1 MSKTLLAGYM
11 ALAVLFGTGC
21 TNPPKRTALH
31 DFGLAAP
38 QQPALVKSAINVTA
52 PTWLWDNRIRY
63 RLLYAAPTQVRFY
76 GLDLWIASPPELFEQ
91 YLRHSG
97 NTAAYSWDIQL
108 LDFEQQFDSPNQARV
123 LLRFSVDA
131 YSKDRQQ
138 KLGSQLFSLTMPT
151 ETPDAAGAIVGF
163 TALVS
168 QAAVKIQHWAEELE
182 DAHRI
187 NGTAPKI
194 WGYCGA
200 QWAMLI
206 VLTSD

>member
-1 MSKTLLAGYM
+1 MSKLLLTSYM
-11 ALAVLFGTGC
+11 ALAVLFSTGC

-38 QQPALVKSAINVTA
+38 QQQALAKSTISISVGA

-97 NTAAYSWDIQL
+97 STAPYSWDIQL
-108 LDFEQQFDSPNQARV
+108 LDFEQQFDRPNQARV

-187 NGTAPKI
+187 NGYRP
-194 WGYCGA
+194 
-200 QWAMLI
+200 
-206 VLTSD
+206 